1 MHPKMQQK
9 MLAPLRLGALEP
21 ADADERILCL
31 PLKLYEL
38 LFMGDMPVAL

>member
-9 MLAPLRLGALEP
+9 MLAPRVLEP